1 MKVENATST
10 TPPVPEYEKERI
22 SDLYLDPKNPR
33 LLQYG
38 IRPKATQK
46 EILRALWER
55 LAVDEVAMSIAA
67 DGYWGFEPLFVVR
80 EKVVVTPEGENPDK
94 VAKPKE
100 ETVDVVIEGN
110 RRLAAVKLLL
120 DADLRRSLA
129 AVDLPVATE
138 DRREGLKE
146 LPIIRVKNREDV
158 WRFLGFKHVN
168 GPAKWGSHAKAQYI
182 AFVHKTTGESLESIA
197 AQIGDKHRTVQ
208 RLYRA
213 LMVIEQAERANVY
226 KRDYAYKN
234 QLSFSHL
241 MTALDYEGFRSF
253 LKLANKESETE
264 NPVNQSRLKQLG
276 EVCIWLWGD
285 NRDKTPPLIKTQ
297 NPNLRQLDRV
307 LANSQAVAT
316 LRLGQGLE
324 AAYEVSKGDDIVFS
338 EALQDAKNSLVKAQ
352 GRVSSGYKGEPHLL
366 DLALTV
372 AGMADDLVHTMERKS
387 SSGRRRKDPEANV
400 SQ

>member
-1 MKVENATST
+1 MKVEKTSST
-10 TPPVPEYEKERI
+10 TPSVQKYEKAKV

-38 IRPKATQK
+38 IRPKATQND
-46 EILRALWER
+46 ILRTLWER

-67 DGYWGFEPLFVVR
+67 DGYWDFEPLFVVR
-80 EKVVVTPEGENPDK
+80 EKIAVPQPESAVIQG
-94 VAKPKE
+94 KPKE
-100 ETVDVVIEGN
+100 ELVDVVIEGN
-110 RRLAAVKLLL
+110 RRLAGVKLLL
-120 DADLRRSLA
+120 DPPLRRSLGA
-129 AVDLPVATE
+129 TDLPDVDKGRQDA
-138 DRREGLKE
+138 LKE
-146 LPIIRVKNREDV
+146 LPILRVEKREDV

-168 GPAKWGSHAKAQYI
+168 GPAKWGSYAKAQYI
-182 AFVHKTTGESLESIA
+182 AFVHKTTGEPLGSIA

-213 LMVIEQAERANVY
+213 LMVIDQAERAGVY
-226 KRDYAYKN
+226 RRDYAYKD

-241 MTALDYEGFRSF
+241 MTALDYEGFRAF

-264 NPVNQSRLKQLG
+264 DPVNRSRLKELG

-285 NRDKTPPLIKTQ
+285 SRDKTPPLIKTQ

-307 LANSQAVAT
+307 LASSQAVAT
-316 LRLGQGLE
+316 LRLNQGLE
-324 AAYEVSKGDDIVFS
+324 VAYEVSKGDDIVFS

-366 DLALTV
+366 DLAEIV
-372 AGMADDLVHTMERKS
+372 AGMADDLLHTMERNLT
-387 SSGRRRKDPEANV
+387 SGRRRKPQATT
-400 SQ
+400 

>member
-1 MKVENATST
+1 MKVEKQPST
-10 TPPVPEYEKERI
+10 TPSIQKYESAKI
-22 SDLYLDPKNPR
+22 VSLFLDPKNPR

-38 IRPKATQK
+38 IRPKATQD

-67 DGYWGFEPLFVVR
+67 DGYWGFEPLFVVK
-80 EKVVVTPEGENPDK
+80 EKIVVSPPENDG
-94 VAKPKE
+94 KPKE
-100 ETVDVVIEGN
+100 EVVDVVIEGN
-110 RRLAAVKLLL
+110 RRLAAVRLLL
-120 DADLRRSLA
+120 DPALRRSVGA
-129 AVDLPVATE
+129 TDLPEIDKTRHKALE
-138 DRREGLKE
+138 E
-146 LPIIRVKNREDV
+146 LPIIRVQHRQDV

-168 GPAKWGSHAKAQYI
+168 GPAKWGSYAKAQYI

-197 AQIGDKHRTVQ
+197 AQIGDRHRTVQ

-213 LMVIEQAERANVY
+213 LMVIEQAECTGVY
-226 KRDYAYKN
+226 KRDYAFKN

-253 LKLANKESETE
+253 LRLANKEDETE
-264 NPVNQSRLKQLG
+264 NPVDASKIKELG

-285 NRDKTPPLIKTQ
+285 NRDKTPPVIKTQ
-297 NPNLRQLDRV
+297 NPNLRQLDQV
-307 LANSQAVAT
+307 LASKEALAT

-352 GRVSSGYKGEPHLL
+352 GRVSSGYRGEPHLF
-366 DLALTV
+366 DTAQTV
-372 AGMADDLVHTMERKS
+372 AGMAEDLVDTMARKS
-387 SSGRRRKDPEANV
+387 TSGRRRGRAAIP
-400 SQ
+400 QR